1 MPARRRRARRATA
14 AFIAAVLAGVLGAG
28 VGTSHAKSLGGMTA
42 KTLLGKS
49 VSTDAITDNF
59 NDAIGT
65 SLATTTDTNG
75 DTWSVGP
82 GSFAIRATASPVSVG
97 VRAST
102 TAASEATVPGTVNAS
117 VGGDLHI
124 VGTTS
129 SFGLILN
136 AAGTASYAATLLL
149 YDRGAKKLTLERISP
164 AGVATVIGTPYT
176 VTLTNNYLRLTYS
189 NGVYNAYVDNNTSRI
204 TYTEVGALRTEVE
217 GYNRIGFGTIS
228 DNTSIFD
235 NFQEYPL

>member
-1 MPARRRRARRATA
+1 MPARRRRATRATA
-14 AFIAAVLAGVLGAG
+14 ALVAAALAGVVGAG
-28 VGTSHAKSLGGMTA
+28 VGTAHAKSLGGVTA
-42 KTLLGKS
+42 KSLLGKS
-49 VSTDAITDNF
+49 WPTDAITDNF
-59 NDAIGT
+59 NDTLGT

-75 DTWSVGP
+75 DVWAVGP
-82 GSFAIRATASPVSVG
+82 GSFTIAATTTPVSVG
-97 VRAST
+97 VRGGT

-136 AAGTASYAATLLL
+136 AAGTSSYAATLLV
-149 YDRGAKKLTLERISP
+149 YDRANRKLTLERISP
-164 AGVATVIGTPYT
+164 TGAITVLGAPYT
-176 VTLTNNYLRLTYS
+176 VTLTSNYLRLTYS
-189 NGVYNAYVDNNTSRI
+189 NGVYNAYVDNTTSRI

-217 GYNRIGFGTIS
+217 GYSRVGFGTIS